1 MTDLLVFGLLAA
13 AAGALLVLI
22 GNQIVALRRLR
33 RQDAEEARMEQLD
46 KIAAHNRDEILRDLI
61 RGKL

>member
-1 MTDLLVFGLLAA
+1 MNEILLVMAAGA

-22 GNQIVALRRLR
+22 GNQIVALWRLR
-33 RQDAEEARMEQLD
+33 RQDAEEAQKEKLEQV
-46 KIAAHNRDEILRDLI
+46 AAHNRAVIIRDLT

>member
-1 MTDLLVFGLLAA
+1 MIELILISLMAA

-22 GNQIVALRRLR
+22 GNQVVALCRLR
-33 RQDAEEARMEQLD
+33 RQDAEEAQKEKLEQV
-46 KIAAHNRDEILRDLI
+46 ASHNRAVIIRDLT

>member
-1 MTDLLVFGLLAA
+1 MIELILISLMAA

-22 GNQIVALRRLR
+22 GNQVVALWRLH
-33 RQDAEEARMEQLD
+33 RQAAEEARMEQLD
-46 KIAAHNRDEILRDLI
+46 KVAAHNRAAIIRDLI

>member
-22 GNQIVALRRLR
+22 GNQIVALCRLR
-33 RQDAEEARMEQLD
+33 RQDAEEAQKEKLD
-46 KIAAHNRDEILRDLI
+46 KVAAHNRAVIIRDLT

>member
-1 MTDLLVFGLLAA
+1 MTDLMVFGLLAA

-22 GNQIVALRRLR
+22 GNQVVALWRLHH
-33 RQDAEEARMEQLD
+33 EEAHKKQLD
-46 KIAAHNRDEILRDLI
+46 RVAAHNRAVILRDLT

>member
-1 MTDLLVFGLLAA
+1 MIELILISLMAA

-22 GNQIVALRRLR
+22 GNQIVALWRLH
-33 RQDAEEARMEQLD
+33 RQAAEEARMEQLD
-46 KIAAHNRDEILRDLI
+46 KIAAHNRAVIIRDLI

>member
-1 MTDLLVFGLLAA
+1 MTDLMVFGLLAT

-22 GNQIVALRRLR
+22 GNQVVALWRLH
-33 RQDAEEARMEQLD
+33 RQAAKEAQKEKLEQV
-46 KIAAHNRDEILRDLI
+46 AAHNRAAIIRDLI

>member
-1 MTDLLVFGLLAA
+1 MLFVMATGA

-22 GNQIVALRRLR
+22 GNQIVALWRLR
-33 RQDAEEARMEQLD
+33 RQAAKEAQKEKLEQV
-46 KIAAHNRDEILRDLI
+46 AAHNRAVIIRDLI

>member
-1 MTDLLVFGLLAA
+1 MLFVMATGA

-33 RQDAEEARMEQLD
+33 RQAEEKAQKEKLEQV
-46 KIAAHNRDEILRDLI
+46 AAHNRAVIIRDLT

>member
-1 MTDLLVFGLLAA
+1 MIELILISLMAA

-22 GNQIVALRRLR
+22 GNQIVALCRLR
-33 RQDAEEARMEQLD
+33 RQAAEEAQKEKMEQV
-46 KIAAHNRDEILRDLI
+46 AARNREMILRDLI

>member
-1 MTDLLVFGLLAA
+1 MIELILISLLAA

-22 GNQIVALRRLR
+22 GNQVVALWRLR
-33 RQDAEEARMEQLD
+33 RQDAEEARMEQLEQV
-46 KIAAHNRDEILRDLI
+46 AAHNRAVIIRDLT

>member
-1 MTDLLVFGLLAA
+1 MNEMLFVMATGA

-33 RQDAEEARMEQLD
+33 RQAAEEAQKEKLEQV
-46 KIAAHNRDEILRDLI
+46 AVHNRDVIIRDLT

>member
-1 MTDLLVFGLLAA
+1 MIELILISLMAA

-22 GNQIVALRRLR
+22 GNQIVALCRLR
-33 RQDAEEARMEQLD
+33 RQAAEEAQKEKMEQV
-46 KIAAHNRDEILRDLI
+46 AAHNRAVILRDLI

>member
-1 MTDLLVFGLLAA
+1 MNEILFVMATGA

-22 GNQIVALRRLR
+22 GNQIVALWRLR
-33 RQDAEEARMEQLD
+33 RQDAEEAKKEKLEQV
-46 KIAAHNRDEILRDLI
+46 AAHNRAVIIRDLT

>member
-1 MTDLLVFGLLAA
+1 MATGA

-22 GNQIVALRRLR
+22 GNQIVALWRLR
-33 RQDAEEARMEQLD
+33 RQAAEEAQKEKLEQV
-46 KIAAHNRDEILRDLI
+46 AAHNRDVIIRDLT

>member
-22 GNQIVALRRLR
+22 GNQVVALWRLHHKA
-33 RQDAEEARMEQLD
+33 AEEAQKEKLEQV
-46 KIAAHNRDEILRDLI
+46 AAHNRAVIIRDLTL
-61 RGKL
+61 GKL

>member
-1 MTDLLVFGLLAA
+1 MIELILISLLAA

-22 GNQIVALRRLR
+22 GNQIVALWRLR
-33 RQDAEEARMEQLD
+33 RQDAEEAQKEKLEQV
-46 KIAAHNRDEILRDLI
+46 AAHNRAVILWDLI

>member
-1 MTDLLVFGLLAA
+1 MNEILFVMATGA

-22 GNQIVALRRLR
+22 GNQIVALWRLR

-46 KIAAHNRDEILRDLI
+46 KIAAHNRAVIIWDLI

>member
-1 MTDLLVFGLLAA
+1 MIELILISLLAA

-22 GNQIVALRRLR
+22 GNQIVALWRLH
-33 RQDAEEARMEQLD
+33 RQAAEEARMEQLD
-46 KIAAHNRDEILRDLI
+46 KIAAHNRAVIIRDLV

>member
-22 GNQIVALRRLR
+22 GNQIVALCRLR
-33 RQDAEEARMEQLD
+33 RQDAEEAQKEKLEQV
-46 KIAAHNRDEILRDLI
+46 AAHNRAVIIQDLTL
-61 RGKL
+61 GKL

>member
-1 MTDLLVFGLLAA
+1 MIELILISLMAA

-22 GNQIVALRRLR
+22 GNQVVALWRLR
-33 RQDAEEARMEQLD
+33 RQAAEEAQKEKLEQV
-46 KIAAHNRDEILRDLI
+46 AAHNRAVIIWDLI

>member
-1 MTDLLVFGLLAA
+1 MIELILISLMAA

-22 GNQIVALRRLR
+22 GNQVVALCRLR
-33 RQDAEEARMEQLD
+33 RQAAEEAQKEKMEQV
-46 KIAAHNRDEILRDLI
+46 AAHNRAVILRDLI

>member
-22 GNQIVALRRLR
+22 GNQVVALWRLR
-33 RQDAEEARMEQLD
+33 RQAAEEAQKEKLEQV
-46 KIAAHNRDEILRDLI
+46 AAHNRAVILRDLI

>member
-22 GNQIVALRRLR
+22 GNQIVALWRLH
-33 RQDAEEARMEQLD
+33 RQAAEEARMEQLD
-46 KIAAHNRDEILRDLI
+46 KIAAHNRAVIIQDLTL
-61 RGKL
+61 GKL

>member
-1 MTDLLVFGLLAA
+1 MIELILISLLAA

-22 GNQIVALRRLR
+22 GNQIVALCRLR
-33 RQDAEEARMEQLD
+33 RQAAEEAQKEKMEQV
-46 KIAAHNRDEILRDLI
+46 AAHNRAVIIRDLI

>member
-1 MTDLLVFGLLAA
+1 MTDLMVFGLLAA

-22 GNQIVALRRLR
+22 GNQIVALCRLR
-33 RQDAEEARMEQLD
+33 RQAAEEAQKEKMEQV
-46 KIAAHNRDEILRDLI
+46 AAHNRAVILRDLI